1 MRHTGSTISLTPCM
15 PTSKHAAPPLQKSA
29 AASEFASWNAL
40 VPHRRGGFDPERSDV
55 DLLVQFGNA
64 GAADPLGEYFGLK
77 SQLEGV
83 LGRPVDLLVEGTVR
97 NPYVLAGINASRH
110 LVCAA

>member
-1 MRHTGSTISLTPCM
+1 MHAHVETRRPAIAEVCRRFGICRLEVFGS
-15 PTSKHAAPPLQKSA
+15 ASA
-29 AASEFASWNAL
+29 
-40 VPHRRGGFDPERSDV
+40 GGFDPERSDV

-83 LGRPVDLLVEGTVR
+83 LGRPVDLLVDGTVR

-110 LVCAA
+110 LVYAA

>member
-1 MRHTGSTISLTPCM
+1 MHAHVETRRPATAEVCRRFGIRRLEVFGS
-15 PTSKHAAPPLQKSA
+15 ASA
-29 AASEFASWNAL
+29 
-40 VPHRRGGFDPERSDV
+40 GGFDPERSDV

-83 LGRPVDLLVEGTVR
+83 LGRPVDLLVDGTVR

-110 LVCAA
+110 LVYAA

>member
-1 MRHTGSTISLTPCM
+1 MHAYVETRRPAIAEVCRRFGIRRLEVFGS
-15 PTSKHAAPPLQKSA
+15 ASA
-29 AASEFASWNAL
+29 
-40 VPHRRGGFDPERSDV
+40 GGFDPERSDF

-83 LGRPVDLLVEGTVR
+83 LGRPVDLLVDGTVR

-110 LVCAA
+110 LVNAA